1 MVRGPRGTGWK
12 REGHFHRGGRAFWFE
27 CKSDFPCKKLENVK
41 AIRSRVTE
49 PREEERMRTKER
61 KKRWRGV
68 EREEGWKGSRRNRET
83 TDRWEGRSNII
94 AFAKEVANLPFT
106 VGQRDW
112 KCLLERKLFNTNPRT
127 TSGFE
132 SVEEDR
138 FQPST
143 PSPLTYPF
151 TLNLPLLL
159 VLRFSS
165 LLPCSPR
172 ILFFHRLRYTNRFFC
187 PVIDYRYLLPAGQPF
202 SPIYPHRSP
211 IEPWTGARFSKRLTN
226 RRNPVCTY
234 PGERAFVQL
243 CVWWNHLIVAA

>member
-61 KKRWRGV
+61 KKRRRGA

-151 TLNLPLLL
+151 FWSYVSLHCSLAPR
-159 VLRFSS
+159 VFFSS
-165 LLPCSPR
+165 IGFAIPIASSARLSIIDIYCQPVSP
-172 ILFFHRLRYTNRFFC
+172 FHLYIPTVRRSNRG
-187 PVIDYRYLLPAGQPF
+187 PVYDFLNGLQIAGTP
-202 SPIYPHRSP
+202 S
-211 IEPWTGARFSKRLTN
+211 AAA
-226 RRNPVCTY
+226 
-234 PGERAFVQL
+234 PGNELSSSCA
-243 CVWWNHLIVAA
+243 CDGITW